1 MVGFHTD
8 TPSPVR
14 TYHYLIDLIHLF
26 RESSLSLSPRT
37 CCPLCAAQNFAFPCA
52 WPLFRFLGLHCRPM
66 LLRALLVPAC
76 LAQASRA
83 GSIEV
88 LSPGGGCPTTTL
100 RECSGHGQC
109 DRTTR
114 AHYDFCRCDR
124 GYSGNACD
132 RPDFLYACPSNCS
145 YPRGVCSGA
154 CRGTNVSNLHQ
165 CTNAPIAPLLHH
177 CTNCTIAPTARPS
190 AAARGCNHMCQSL
203 PLYASRWRVPL
214 QRRAQRRRLRKAH
227 RCQLHRWLLGPRR
240 VPRRRMRVH
249 AGLPRPVL

>member
-1 MVGFHTD
+1 
-8 TPSPVR
+8 
-14 TYHYLIDLIHLF
+14 
-26 RESSLSLSPRT
+26 
-37 CCPLCAAQNFAFPCA
+37 
-52 WPLFRFLGLHCRPM
+52 M

-76 LAQASRA
+76 FAQASRA
-83 GSIEV
+83 GSVEV

-132 RPDFLYACPSNCS
+132 RPDFLYDCPSNCS

-165 CTNAPIAPLLHH
+165 CTNVPIAPLLHH

-190 AAARGCNHMCQSL
+190 AAARGYNHMCQSL